1 MGLNKMW
8 SKSQVAGRPWGP
20 SGKNTVRKIEFD
32 LKRLETPWATRAPER
47 GVRRARNGAEAP
59 RDVRVGLG
67 GRVRT
72 AARTGRAGGIASGVG
87 ASEESGFAIE
97 FDLTTVTG

>member
-1 MGLNKMW
+1 M
-8 SKSQVAGRPWGP
+8 
-20 SGKNTVRKIEFD
+20 IEFD
-32 LKRLETPWATRAPER
+32 PSCVEAPWAAQAPER
-47 GVRRARNGAEAP
+47 CVRARNGAEAL
-59 RDVRVGLG
+59 RDIRVGVG

-97 FDLTTVTG
+97 FDLTTVTGYCKFGSCSPQN

>member
-8 SKSQVAGRPWGP
+8 SKSQVAGRSWGP
-20 SGKNTVRKIEFD
+20 SGKNTVPRIEFD

-47 GVRRARNGAEAP
+47 GVRARNGAEAL
-59 RDVRVGLG
+59 RDIRVGVG